1 MKEIGK
7 NIRKLREEKKLTQEE
22 LADRIHITRQSVSN
36 YETSRSR
43 PDVEM
48 LKLLAEAL
56 DTDIETIL
64 YGKPKETP
72 AFLSG
77 DSVRKVTVRA
87 GLSCIMIILLVLIR
101 MRLERQGLFNE
112 MYRWTNRGI
121 CSSVLIPLFISLLF
135 YHGGELFSLMR
146 AKKINERYR
155 KILRILSIAVLA
167 AGTLILLTGAMHL
180 LQSQTDP
187 SYWNIIYDSEGRP
200 SEGSGIP
207 FHDPLIDIYLYAS
220 MPKWSS
226 IVTVAACIFGFLA
239 GFSASLEKKSWKWN
253 LTPLSIIILL
263 GLCAYIRLYVPAV
276 SLKARNGSS
285 AYYTLSNT
293 NLIMRI
299 YQEENGVL
307 KKQRDFSTSECRY
320 TISLHSRNGSISEN
334 PYISGPFV
342 LTEDE
347 SGKKITFRRFILLNE
362 KETILASDSSWHGSL
377 AHAMENPP
385 EGLTIVTVR
394 KGY

>member
-1 MKEIGK
+1 MNEIGK

-22 LADRIHITRQSVSN
+22 LAEKIHITRQSVSN

-48 LKLLAEAL
+48 LKMLAEAL

-77 DSVRKVTVRA
+77 DSVRKVTARA

-112 MYRWTNRGI
+112 MYRWINRGI
-121 CSSVLIPLFISLLF
+121 CSTVLIPLFISLLF

-167 AGTLILLTGAMHL
+167 AGTLVLLIGAVHL

-200 SEGSGIP
+200 SEASAIP
-207 FHDPLIDIYLYAS
+207 FHDSLVDFYLYAS

-226 IVTVAACIFGFLA
+226 IVILAACILGFLA
-239 GFSASLEKKSWKWN
+239 GFSAPLEKKSWKWN
-253 LTPLSIIILL
+253 LTPLSIIVLL

-276 SLKARNGSS
+276 SLKAHNESS

-293 NLIMRI
+293 NLIMKI

-307 KKQRDFSTSECRY
+307 KKQRDININECRY
-320 TISLHSRNGSISEN
+320 AINLRSRNGFIPEN
-334 PYISGPFV
+334 LSMNEPFV
-342 LTEDE
+342 LTEDD
-347 SGKKITFRRFILLNE
+347 SGKRLSFRRFVLLNE

-377 AHAMENPP
+377 EQAKENPP
-385 EGLTIVTVR
+385 EGLIIVTVR